1 MVINQGDIYWVEP
14 GHLHEPDT
22 DIPHPYVIV
31 QEDLL
36 NHSRIHTVVACM
48 LTTNLNRLTSPGNVL
63 LQAGEAN
70 LPRASVVEVAKIST
84 IAKAHLGAYIGT
96 LSPDHIARVR
106 SGLRFVQRAF
116 LGQG

>member
-70 LPRASVVEVAKIST
+70 LPRSSVVEVAKIST
-84 IAKAHLGAYIGT
+84 IEKQYLGIYIGN
-96 LSPDHIARVR
+96 LGIERMKQIFA
-106 SGLRFVQRAF
+106 GLRFVQRQ
-116 LGQG
+116 LVR